1 MDISIPSHL
10 FAVLEVSIDAPLC
23 SDPDKMAWEGWK
35 QSMSC
40 SRLSQMLDVQP
51 QAESE
56 GTLNEAE
63 DKLKQMRQ
71 DCLKWIA
78 LRHLAKMQLFPEVFD
93 DILLEMWLIVGN
105 PTRNFA
111 CSGQLA
117 AMVGA
122 PPMPPHG
129 WKPPCRMMKAI
140 WAEDERSKNPNFS
153 PRNSSRI
160 FVP

>member
-1 MDISIPSHL
+1 
-10 FAVLEVSIDAPLC
+10 
-23 SDPDKMAWEGWK
+23 
-35 QSMSC
+35 MSC

-78 LRHLAKMQLFPEVFD
+78 LRHLGKMQLFPDVICGLVVVFD
-93 DILLEMWLIVGN
+93 DILLEMWPIVAN

-122 PPMPPHG
+122 PPMPHTVPVPH
-129 WKPPCRMMKAI
+129 CRMMKAI
-140 WAEDERSKNPNFS
+140 
-153 PRNSSRI
+153 
-160 FVP
+160 

>member
-1 MDISIPSHL
+1 
-10 FAVLEVSIDAPLC
+10 
-23 SDPDKMAWEGWK
+23 
-35 QSMSC
+35 MSC

-78 LRHLAKMQLFPEVFD
+78 LRHLTKMQLFPDVICGLVVVFD

-105 PTRNFA
+105 PTLNFA
-111 CSGQLA
+111 CSGQPLPWWGVSNA
-117 AMVGA
+117 T
-122 PPMPPHG
+122 HG
-129 WKPPCRMMKAI
+129 KTTLQD
-140 WAEDERSKNPNFS
+140 DESDLSRRREELHPNFS
-153 PRNSSRI
+153 PEIRHE